1 VPVTLIVEPDPGG
14 HRFQYV
20 RHVVELASRDGEV
33 VLLTSRGARQLPEF
47 DNYLTDAAV
56 TVVERFDDIYPP
68 TAGLAAA
75 VAEVHRTRAVS
86 ATLVMD
92 ADQSLKRWWLVAAR
106 AFRGLSPRP
115 HVIFLL
121 TRYPATLTL
130 TDQLGWKHR
139 VAKGGLAL
147 LAMSTRT
154 LSRVVTLAG
163 RDDLSAGA
171 LVKRVRDPAI
181 CGAHSR
187 DRDRIRAELGL
198 PAGRRLVG
206 IFGAISDRKNVPLV
220 TEAVLAS
227 GDDADLVL
235 AGAIEDDVA
244 AWLRAQPASTL
255 ARIVQ
260 RDGFL
265 ANDELDRLVA
275 AADVVMIAQNNN
287 GPSGIMGKALAAEVP
302 VLSAG
307 SLVRARE
314 LAMTGGG
321 VDVPLTVE
329 GITQGI
335 RVLLDGTQPARPRTV
350 RPVPPATAET
360 FAAGLLGRPT
370 PRVAAALGAAEEGSV
385 EL

>member
-1 VPVTLIVEPDPGG
+1 MPVTLIVEPDPGG

-20 RHVVELASRDGEV
+20 RHVVELAAPAGEV
-33 VLLTSRGARQLPEF
+33 VLLTSRGAQQLAEF
-47 DNYLTDAAV
+47 DNYLADVPV

-68 TAGLAAA
+68 TAQMAAA
-75 VAEVHRTRAVS
+75 VAEVHRTHDVA

-92 ADQSLKRWWLVAAR
+92 ADQSLKRWWLVAPR
-106 AFRGLSPRP
+106 AFRGLPRRP
-115 HVIFLL
+115 RVIFLL

-130 TDQLGWKHR
+130 RDQLGWKHR

-163 RDDLSAGA
+163 RDDMSAGA

-187 DRDRIRAELGL
+187 DRDRIRDELGL
-198 PAGRRLVG
+198 PATRRLVG

-220 TEAVLAS
+220 TAAVLAS

-235 AGAIEDDVA
+235 AGGIQDEVA
-244 AWLRAQPASTL
+244 AWLAQQPESTL

-265 ANDELDRLVA
+265 SNDELDRFVA

-314 LAMTGGG
+314 LAATGGG

-329 GITQGI
+329 GVTRGI
-335 RVLLDGTQPARPRTV
+335 RALLDGDRPV
-350 RPVPPATAET
+350 RPASARAMPPATAAS
-360 FAAGLLGRPT
+360 FAAGLLGRDTP
-370 PRVAAALGAAEEGSV
+370 PRVVSSAASGES
-385 EL
+385 